1 MVKKSAPIDIVVRI
15 SIDAPLQTSFD
26 HIVPVDLSHIFHRF
40 LLVPGVKRTDESQK
54 WITPGLSRTVY
65 FDDGSTAREA
75 LLTVAPP
82 ESFSYKI
89 SEVTGINR
97 LLVTHIM
104 GDWQFTRGD
113 NETNIVWTY
122 SLHARNAVT
131 RAITNVFVAPML
143 RAFLQRALDILKRD
157 LEKEK

>member
-1 MVKKSAPIDIVVRI
+1 MAKNSTPINIVVRV
-15 SIDAPLQTSFD
+15 SIVAPLQTSFD
-26 HIVPVDLSHIFHRF
+26 YIVPVDLSHIFHRF
-40 LLVPGVKRTDESQK
+40 LLVPGVKRTDEPQK
-54 WITPGLSRTVY
+54 WVAPGLSRTVY
-65 FDDGSTAREA
+65 FDDGSTAKEE
-75 LLTVAPP
+75 LLTVVPS

-104 GDWQFTRGD
+104 GEWQFAGSD
-113 NETNIVWTY
+113 DETNIVWTY

-143 RAFLQRALDILKRD
+143 RVFLQRALDILKRD